1 MKLFN
6 NTPND
11 AHWSVSSAS
20 GGLNCGEIAANDTL
34 DLPQWDNQQN
44 VRVAFF
50 ALGKAAPP
58 SETAPFSVTIPQSK
72 AGMAVTIGLYQE

>member
-11 AHWSVSSAS
+11 ANYDISYA
-20 GGLNCGEIAANDTL
+20 NDAECGTIAANATL
-34 DLPQWDNQQN
+34 DLPGLDNQKD
-44 VRVAFF
+44 VKISFYCA
-50 ALGKAAPP
+50 GKAPP
-58 SETAPFSVTIPQSK
+58 GETAPFSVTIPKSG